1 MDFFAL
7 YELVEALT
15 RAREKFVGFL
25 MNTKPTDKAYATLP
39 TTEADT
45 TIQMAYVAQQCLDSY
60 AAAVGHALRRKDAPD
75 RRVLEHTPGE
85 VIFSKGQLVQI
96 YRSDLDYTFKT
107 ERKLLLKWSNPQR
120 IVSKNGNSYLLE
132 TLKGDP
138 IQGTFSTRR
147 LRRFIPQEGTKL
159 VEEQRRVEDRLSTG
173 RSGPGQALPALAL
186 IFEGR
191 SGPGPGQGQ
200 ARANPGPIYI

>member
-96 YRSDLDYTFKT
+96 YRSDLDFTFKT
-107 ERKLLLKWSNPQR
+107 ERKLLPKWSNPQH
-120 IVSKNGNSYLLE
+120 IASKSGNSYSLE

-138 IQGTFSTRR
+138 IQGMFSTRR
-147 LRRFIPQEGTKL
+147 LRRFVPQEGTRLAEEQKQ
-159 VEEQRRVEDRLSTG
+159 VEERCTEEERARKAEEAARIELERKTDTQNQNTGLEGVRRE
-173 RSGPGQALPALAL
+173 
-186 IFEGR
+186 
-191 SGPGPGQGQ
+191 
-200 ARANPGPIYI
+200 